1 MFPYFIKNNAQKFR
15 INDLNTQKTCKVFDL
30 IMSSRVHLFVLS
42 FIFMRCHSGLIISR
56 LKDKCPSF
64 STVQVI
70 FLCVF
75 LPEKEK
81 MYFIIPTKLIRFIY
95 ISDR

>member
-1 MFPYFIKNNAQKFR
+1 MQSFDFI
-15 INDLNTQKTCKVFDL
+15 I
-30 IMSSRVHLFVLS
+30 SSLFHLFVLS
-42 FIFMRCHSGLIISR
+42 FIFMSYYSVLIISR
-56 LKDKCPSF
+56 LKASCPSF
-64 STVQVI
+64 STVQVV

-95 ISDR
+95 TSDG